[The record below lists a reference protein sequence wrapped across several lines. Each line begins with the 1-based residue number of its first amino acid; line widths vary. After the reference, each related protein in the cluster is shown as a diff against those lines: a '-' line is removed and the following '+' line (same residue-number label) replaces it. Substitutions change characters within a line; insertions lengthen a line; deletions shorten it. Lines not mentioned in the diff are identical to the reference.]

1 MKKKI
6 VASSKD
12 KEDWIAFTK
21 EMANVNVKEEDL
33 LKKKEKTNI
42 TPKLDLNG
50 FSLDEANKAVKKLV
64 NESFSRGYKKI
75 LVVTG
80 KGSRS
85 KTYDNPYLS
94 EKLSMLKY
102 SVPDYIKND
111 ENLSPKV
118 SKIVKA
124 SFKDGGDGAMYIFI
138 KMNKKFTK

>member
-12 KEDWIAFTK
+12 KEDWLAFTK
-21 EMANVNVKEEDL
+21 QMANVNVKEEDL

-42 TPKLDLNG
+42 TPKLDLHG

-80 KGSRS
+80 KGARS

-94 EKLSMLKY
+94 EKLSRLKY
-102 SVPDYIKND
+102 SVPDFVPLLPVQQSH
-111 ENLSPKV
+111 LSV
-118 SKIVKA
+118 E
-124 SFKDGGDGAMYIFI
+124 
-138 KMNKKFTK
+138 